1 MELVD
6 KFYSHITDVHY
17 MEVKA
22 KFQYGFFLGVMLMKK
37 VQDIYLMISSDI
49 LPPPMQ
55 A

>member
-6 KFYSHITDVHY
+6 KFYSHITDVHC

-37 VQDIYLMISSDI
+37 VQDIYLMISI
-49 LPPPMQ
+49 KI
-55 A
+55 